1 MLSVVVAGRQDQSK
15 AWLLRCPKFVLILL
29 ERNQRLKAQLPV
41 QQVEVCGQMM
51 DLFHTPRNDKVENE
65 VKLVKT
71 EHFILQGVNTA
82 NT

>member
-1 MLSVVVAGRQDQSK
+1 MIFPTK
-15 AWLLRCPKFVLILL
+15 
-29 ERNQRLKAQLPV
+29 
-41 QQVEVCGQMM
+41 
-51 DLFHTPRNDKVENE
+51 PRNDKVENE